1 MEDNE
6 KLENLIREQSELRQ
20 MINEGVTFD
29 VEITYKRRK
38 PGILGYFRKRE
49 KITEKKVFRM
59 AEPTLSTLD
68 RLSALWL
75 EMTIDETKL
84 GDEDYLCTAKKLAAK
99 EAKKLA
105 EVVAVAVLGEDY
117 YDVTDKGGY
126 FIRKPNEKRLAR
138 LTSLFTH
145 TITPLAA
152 SYACHID
159 NQRKQLRGFYKL
171 YSIDERNTHKRS
183 DNKSSRATGLKSP
196 HGKRGSVCAHFGWT
210 LDYLLHGISWG
221 TVQRM
226 IIDAPGVEDE
236 EDSTKG
242 DTEIVLTDE
251 NADEVLRMI
260 NNINR

>member
-6 KLENLIREQSELRQ
+6 KLENLTREQSELRQ

-49 KITEKKVFRM
+49 KITEKKVFRV

-126 FIRKPNEKRLAR
+126 FIRKHNEKRLAR

-145 TITPLAA
+145 TITPSQLLTLAILITNV
-152 SYACHID
+152 SNLGDFI
-159 NQRKQLRGFYKL
+159 N
-171 YSIDERNTHKRS
+171 SIRLMSATRTS
-183 DNKSSRATGLKSP
+183 DPITNR
-196 HGKRGSVCAHFGWT
+196 
-210 LDYLLHGISWG
+210 
-221 TVQRM
+221 
-226 IIDAPGVEDE
+226 VEQQ
-236 EDSTKG
+236 G
-242 DTEIVLTDE
+242 
-251 NADEVLRMI
+251 
-260 NNINR
+260 